1 MVLIIYVGTMALF
14 SAMTSVSRL
23 TWAFARDR
31 GLPFSDFWSQVHPT
45 LHVPVNALFLDVVI
59 CVILLTIAIGSTTAF
74 YAIISLATLGLY
86 ISNVIPLTFFVIAK
100 LRNQDIPYGPY
111 HFGNKT
117 LGLAINFFAL
127 LWAVFIIIFLPF
139 PPMVPVTGSNM
150 NYAGPVMGAVI
161 VWALVDWMTTGKK
174 RWRAPVDRKKM
185 ESEERDEGGE

>member
-1 MVLIIYVGTMALF
+1 MALF

-45 LHVPVNALFLDVVI
+45 LHVPVNALFLDVAI

-86 ISNVIPLTFFVIAK
+86 ISNIIPLTFFVIAK

-111 HFGNKT
+111 HFGNKA

-127 LWAVFIIIFLPF
+127 VWAVFIIIFLPF

-161 VWALVDWMTTGKK
+161 VWALFDWVITGKK
-174 RWRAPVDRKKM
+174 RWRAPVDRKEM